1 MLQYLFCVH
10 EYLACMHIYV
20 PCIVLLPKEVRESI
34 RPPDPPE
41 IGVMDGYKMAPF
53 LQIPLNIF

>member
-1 MLQYLFCVH
+1 
-10 EYLACMHIYV
+10 MHIYV